1 MELPRKPPL
10 FIFFLVFS
18 LSLSVPGFPDQQVQ
32 PEKENEYTGSI
43 AYASSKGGNWQIW
56 SMNPEGGKAWQVT
69 HGDQDLHYPAWD
81 PNGRKIACAD
91 SSGRILIV
99 ERNGKQQVL
108 PDLPENCTHPTW
120 SPDGSKMAFTCHTF
134 QSGREDSDIWVA
146 DLKTGKTRKLLEQ
159 QDIQNYPHWS
169 PDGAS
174 LVYTSGYRASPTK
187 VIEDLWLVI
196 ADGSNPRR
204 LLSNG
209 FSNVKPQWSPDG
221 SRIAFAS
228 DQSGNMEIWVVDID
242 GKNITQRT
250 SDRAYDVDPTW
261 SPDGSQI
268 CFASTRSGKM
278 ELWIMEGSGA
288 NPKQLTGLSDP
299 RGESLEPNWSLVAD

>member
-1 MELPRKPPL
+1 MEFPMKPLL
-10 FIFFLVFS
+10 FSFFLVFF
-18 LSLSVPGFPDQQVQ
+18 LPLSVPCFPDQQVQ
-32 PEKENEYTGSI
+32 PVKENEKTESI
-43 AYASSKGGNWQIW
+43 AYASSGSGNWQIW
-56 SMNPEGGKAWQVT
+56 TMNPDDGMASQVT
-69 HGDQDLHYPAWD
+69 HGEQDVHYPAWD
-81 PNGRKIACAD
+81 PNGREIACAD

-99 ERNGKQQVL
+99 PMSGQQQVL

-120 SPDGSKMAFTCHTF
+120 SPEGSKIAFVCHTF
-134 QSGREDSDIWVA
+134 QSGREDSDIWIA
-146 DLKTGKTRKLLEQ
+146 DLKAGKTRKLLEQ

-169 PDGAS
+169 PDGS
-174 LVYTSGYRASPTK
+174 SIVYTSGYRASPTK
-187 VIEDLWLVI
+187 VIEELWLVN

-228 DQSGNMEIWVVDID
+228 DQSGNMEIWVIDID
-242 GKNITQRT
+242 GKHIVQMTF
-250 SDRAYDVDPTW
+250 DRAYDGDPTW

-278 ELWIMEGSGA
+278 ELWIMECSGA
-288 NPKQLTGLSDP
+288 NPKQLTGLSDS
-299 RGESLEPNWSLVAD
+299 RGESLEPSWSRVTY